1 MFEEKNGIDKEN
13 AWRLLVED
21 NASEFTVC
29 ARVAARRTAWSAR
42 HLRHCCGVRYVLD

>member
-1 MFEEKNGIDKEN
+1 MFEEKTELTMKKNLGTDF
-13 AWRLLVED
+13 LVEG

-42 HLRHCCGVRYVLD
+42 HLRHCCGVR